1 MIILAV
7 FLSVITSSSS
17 LYEVVTAAADPQVP
31 CFFIFGDSLN
41 DCGNNN
47 DADTKAKANYKPYGI
62 DYPDGP
68 TGRFTNG
75 RTAVDFLAEHLGFG
89 NPIPPFTTAKG
100 DSILQGIN
108 YASGSAGILDETGK
122 HLGKNVPLGTQVQ
135 NHQKTFSKIAA
146 MKGGKDSATK
156 HLNGCIYYMSIGSND
171 FLNNYFLPKQ
181 YKTSKL
187 YSVDKFTVHLATT
200 YRDKIKTLHHYGARK
215 IAVVGVG
222 KVGCVPHMMDMFGTK
237 GSKCIQNVN
246 SAAQNFNKQLKKL
259 VVDLNKELKDAK
271 LIYINSYGMSDGD
284 PTILGFKYITSGCCK
299 SREDGQCVEGE
310 TPCSNRK
317 EYVFWDSFHPTE
329 TGHKAVA
336 DRTYK
341 SLLPSDSDPFD
352 LHSLA
357 ALDIGVKSGRRAEE
371 TSERGL
377 EL

>member
-1 MIILAV
+1 M
-7 FLSVITSSSS
+7 
-17 LYEVVTAAADPQVP
+17 AAAVALVALVVLLLQQQHCAIGQQVP
-31 CFFIFGDSLN
+31 GYFIFGDSLVDN
-41 DCGNNN
+41 GNNN
-47 DADTKAKANYKPYGI
+47 QLQSLARADYMPYGI
-62 DYPDGP
+62 DFPGGP
-68 TGRFTNG
+68 SGRFSNG
-75 RTAVDFLAEHLGFG
+75 LTTVDVIAEQLGFDDY
-89 NPIPPFTTAKG
+89 IPPYVTASGQDVLGG

-357 ALDIGVKSGRRAEE
+357 ALDIGKQ
-371 TSERGL
+371 
-377 EL
+377 

>member
-1 MIILAV
+1 M
-7 FLSVITSSSS
+7 
-17 LYEVVTAAADPQVP
+17 
-31 CFFIFGDSLN
+31 
-41 DCGNNN
+41 
-47 DADTKAKANYKPYGI
+47 PYGI
-62 DYPDGP
+62 DFPGGP
-68 TGRFTNG
+68 SGRFSNG
-75 RTAVDFLAEHLGFG
+75 LTTAEQLGFDDY
-89 NPIPPFTTAKG
+89 IPPYVTASG
-100 DSILQGIN
+100 QDVLGGVN
-108 YASGSAGILDETGK
+108 YASAAAGIREETGRQLGGRISFSGQVRNYQNTVRQIVDILGSEDAAAD
-122 HLGKNVPLGTQVQ
+122 HLGK
-135 NHQKTFSKIAA
+135 
-146 MKGGKDSATK
+146 
-156 HLNGCIYYMSIGSND
+156 CIYSIGLGSND
-171 FLNNYFLPKQ
+171 YLNNYFMPQFYNTGSQFTPEQ
-181 YKTSKL
+181 YASDLIRRYTQQL
-187 YSVDKFTVHLATT
+187 Q
-200 YRDKIKTLHHYGARK
+200 TLHHYGARK

>member
-1 MIILAV
+1 M
-7 FLSVITSSSS
+7 
-17 LYEVVTAAADPQVP
+17 AAAVALVALVVLLLQQQHCAIGQQVP
-31 CFFIFGDSLN
+31 GYFIFGDSLVDN
-41 DCGNNN
+41 GNNN
-47 DADTKAKANYKPYGI
+47 QLQSLARADYMPYGI
-62 DYPDGP
+62 DFPGGP
-68 TGRFTNG
+68 SGRFSNG
-75 RTAVDFLAEHLGFG
+75 LTTVDVIAEQLGFDDY
-89 NPIPPFTTAKG
+89 IPPYVTASG
-100 DSILQGIN
+100 QDVLGGVN
-108 YASGSAGILDETGK
+108 YASAAAGIREETGRQLGGRISFSGQVRNYQNTVRQIVDILGSEDAAAD
-122 HLGKNVPLGTQVQ
+122 HLGK
-135 NHQKTFSKIAA
+135 
-146 MKGGKDSATK
+146 
-156 HLNGCIYYMSIGSND
+156 CIYSIGLGSND
-171 FLNNYFLPKQ
+171 YLNNYFMPQFYNTGSQFTPEQ
-181 YKTSKL
+181 YASDLIRRYTQQL
-187 YSVDKFTVHLATT
+187 Q
-200 YRDKIKTLHHYGARK
+200 TLHHYGARK

-271 LIYINSYGMSDGD
+271 LIYINSYGMSDALVSVS
-284 PTILGFKYITSGCCK
+284 ICVGFKYITSGCCK

-357 ALDIGVKSGRRAEE
+357 ALDIGKQ
-371 TSERGL
+371 
-377 EL
+377 

>member
-1 MIILAV
+1 M
-7 FLSVITSSSS
+7 
-17 LYEVVTAAADPQVP
+17 AAAVALVALVVLLLQQQHCAIGQQVP
-31 CFFIFGDSLN
+31 GYFIFGDSLVDN
-41 DCGNNN
+41 GNNN
-47 DADTKAKANYKPYGI
+47 QLQSLARADYMPYGI
-62 DYPDGP
+62 DFPGGP
-68 TGRFTNG
+68 SGRFSNG
-75 RTAVDFLAEHLGFG
+75 LTTVDVIAEQLGFDDY
-89 NPIPPFTTAKG
+89 IPPYVTASG
-100 DSILQGIN
+100 QDVLGGVN
-108 YASGSAGILDETGK
+108 YASAAAGIREETGRQLGGRISFSGQVRNYQNTVRQIDAAAD
-122 HLGKNVPLGTQVQ
+122 HLGK
-135 NHQKTFSKIAA
+135 
-146 MKGGKDSATK
+146 
-156 HLNGCIYYMSIGSND
+156 CIYSIGLGSND
-171 FLNNYFLPKQ
+171 YLNNYFMPQFYNTGSQFTPEQ
-181 YKTSKL
+181 YASDLIRRYTQQL
-187 YSVDKFTVHLATT
+187 Q
-200 YRDKIKTLHHYGARK
+200 TLHHYGARK

-271 LIYINSYGMSDGD
+271 LIYINSYGMSDVSVS
-284 PTILGFKYITSGCCK
+284 ICVGFKYITSGCCK

-357 ALDIGVKSGRRAEE
+357 ALDIGKQ
-371 TSERGL
+371 
-377 EL
+377 

>member
-1 MIILAV
+1 M
-7 FLSVITSSSS
+7 
-17 LYEVVTAAADPQVP
+17 AAAVALVALVVLLLQQQHCAIGQQVP
-31 CFFIFGDSLN
+31 GYFIFGDSLVDN
-41 DCGNNN
+41 GNNN
-47 DADTKAKANYKPYGI
+47 QLQSLARADYMPYGI
-62 DYPDGP
+62 DFPGGP
-68 TGRFTNG
+68 SGRFSNG
-75 RTAVDFLAEHLGFG
+75 LTTVDVIAEQLGFDDY
-89 NPIPPFTTAKG
+89 IPPYVTASG
-100 DSILQGIN
+100 QDVLGGVN
-108 YASGSAGILDETGK
+108 YASAAAGIREETGRQLGGRISFSGQVRNYQNTVRQIDAAAD
-122 HLGKNVPLGTQVQ
+122 HLGK
-135 NHQKTFSKIAA
+135 
-146 MKGGKDSATK
+146 
-156 HLNGCIYYMSIGSND
+156 CIYSIGLGSND
-171 FLNNYFLPKQ
+171 YLNNYFMPQFYNTGSQFTPEQ
-181 YKTSKL
+181 YASDLIRRYTQQL
-187 YSVDKFTVHLATT
+187 Q
-200 YRDKIKTLHHYGARK
+200 TLHHYGARK

-357 ALDIGVKSGRRAEE
+357 ALDIGKQ
-371 TSERGL
+371 
-377 EL
+377 

>member
-1 MIILAV
+1 M
-7 FLSVITSSSS
+7 
-17 LYEVVTAAADPQVP
+17 
-31 CFFIFGDSLN
+31 
-41 DCGNNN
+41 
-47 DADTKAKANYKPYGI
+47 PYGI
-62 DYPDGP
+62 DFPGGP
-68 TGRFTNG
+68 SGRFSNG
-75 RTAVDFLAEHLGFG
+75 LTTVDVIAEQLGFDDY
-89 NPIPPFTTAKG
+89 IPPYVTASG
-100 DSILQGIN
+100 QDVLGGVN
-108 YASGSAGILDETGK
+108 YASAAAGIREETGRQLGGRISFSGQVRNYQNTVRQIVDILGSEDAAAD
-122 HLGKNVPLGTQVQ
+122 HLGK
-135 NHQKTFSKIAA
+135 
-146 MKGGKDSATK
+146 
-156 HLNGCIYYMSIGSND
+156 CIYSIGLGSND
-171 FLNNYFLPKQ
+171 YLNNYFMPQFYNTGSQFTPEQ
-181 YKTSKL
+181 YASDLIRRYTQQL
-187 YSVDKFTVHLATT
+187 Q
-200 YRDKIKTLHHYGARK
+200 TLHHYGARK

-284 PTILGFKYITSGCCK
+284 PTILGNICFKYITSGCCK